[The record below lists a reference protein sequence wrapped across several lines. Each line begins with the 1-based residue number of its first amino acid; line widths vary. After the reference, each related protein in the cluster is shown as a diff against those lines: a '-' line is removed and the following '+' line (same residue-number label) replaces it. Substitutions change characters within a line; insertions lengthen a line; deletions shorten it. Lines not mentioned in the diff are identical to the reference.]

1 MGGFHVSDLLDWGMT
16 RTQTIA
22 VITKRLASA
31 SDETVQTIAG
41 ILDADLS
48 PASDLPRALTPR
60 ELALIEQSKADF
72 AEGRT
77 YSPDEAHAYLDARMA
92 ERRAARKNG

>member
-1 MGGFHVSDLLDWGMT
+1 MT

-41 ILDADLS
+41 ILDADPS
-48 PASDLPRALTPR
+48 PASDLPRPLTPR

-72 AEGRT
+72 VNNDT
-77 YSPDEAHAYLDARMA
+77 LSPIELDAFLDA
-92 ERRAARKNG
+92 AAADRARARNK